1 MMRAV
6 TSRIAM
12 LRFALPFAVLA
23 LGLLAV
29 PATAGDVNVSFQCCS
44 YSPGVV
50 RILPGQTVTWQGA
63 NGATFAQHPLRF
75 PDATVGDQT
84 DASGSTDRTFAAGGI
99 YLWYCGVHGHYDAAS
114 NTVSGMSGKVIATTN
129 TPPTASFT
137 ASAADVPSGTEVRFD
152 GTGSSDPDF
161 DSGQTINYAWD
172 LDGDGQDDP
181 GQTGPQPSMIYTN
194 TGTTPRQVTVRLT
207 ATDTNSDAVGPES
220 STKSMVI
227 TVEPQPVSTT
237 GGDVTGGSTG
247 AGGTGLPV
255 PDTRAPVARIVRA
268 KIEHTRV
275 RVTFSTNES
284 SSVTATLR
292 QGHRKSAVT
301 RDFAKAGR
309 HTITLRVTR
318 KLRHRKVALTLA
330 ISDDA
335 GNGTTLRRT
344 LKLR

>member
-194 TGTTPRQVTVRLT
+194 TDSTPRQVTVRLT

-220 STKSMVI
+220 GTTTMVI
-227 TVEPQPVSTT
+227 TVEPHPAV
-237 GGDVTGGSTG
+237 
-247 AGGTGLPV
+247 AA
-255 PDTRAPVARIVRA
+255 DTRAPRARITKA
-268 KIEHTRV
+268 KVEPTRV
-275 RVTFSTNES
+275 RVTFSSDEPG
-284 SSVTATLR
+284 SVTATLR
-292 QGHRKSAVT
+292 QGHRKSTVT

-309 HTITLRVTR
+309 HTITLRVTK
-318 KLRHRKVALTLA
+318 KLRRRSVALTLA
-330 ISDDA
+330 VSDDT